1 MEAFEVSPDAERHGG
16 ISILQVGGKPMETST
31 TSTNTLLPLR
41 AAQYVRMST
50 EHQQYSPE
58 NQLEVVRQYAASHN
72 MEIVQEYS
80 DHGRSGLNIAGRE
93 GLNKLMS
100 DVESK
105 RTDFSALLVYD
116 VSRWGRFQDV
126 DESAYYEYVLKRA
139 GIRVHYCAE
148 QFENDGSMSS
158 SVLKTL
164 KRSMAAEYSREL
176 SVKVF
181 SGQCRLIELGF
192 RQGGPAGY
200 GLRRQLIDRDR
211 NPKGLLGRGER
222 KSLQTDRVILVPGPE
237 LEIETVRQIYD
248 LFAVQRKTEQ
258 EIMETLNG
266 RGVLGEHGRPWTRA
280 TVHQV
285 LTNPKYIGANIYNRR
300 SFKLKHKRIKNP
312 VQMWIW
318 RDGAFEPIVTAV
330 LFEQARAIIESRHH
344 HLSDQELL
352 ERLRELLRVQG
363 RLSGIL
369 IDETEDMP
377 SSSCYSSRFGSL
389 TRAYLLIGWNPD
401 RDYAYIEINRRLRR
415 KHADLIASIFD
426 QLLGLGAT
434 VSVNQYND
442 LLTINCE
449 YTASL
454 ILARCRE
461 SHAGN
466 HRWHLR
472 FDESLSPDIV
482 LAARLQPGNE
492 EILDYYLLPR
502 LDALAERLSLRPDNG
517 LIMDVY
523 RFNNL
528 NFFMEMAQ
536 RVRMEGTA

>member
-1 MEAFEVSPDAERHGG
+1 ME
-16 ISILQVGGKPMETST
+16 KTST
-31 TSTNTLLPLR
+31 VATNTPLPMR
-41 AAQYVRMST
+41 AAHYVRMST

-58 NQLEVVRQYAASHN
+58 NQLEVVRQYADSHN

-100 DVESK
+100 DVEGK
-105 RTDFSALLVYD
+105 QIDFSALLVYD

-139 GIRVHYCAE
+139 GVRVHYCAE

-211 NPKGLLGRGER
+211 IPKSLLGRGER

-237 LEIETVRQIYD
+237 LEIEIVQQIYD
-248 LFAVQRKTEQ
+248 LFVVQGKTER
-258 EIMETLNG
+258 EIMEMLNG
-266 RGVLGEHGRPWTRA
+266 RGILGEHGRHWTRV

-300 SFKLKHKRIKNP
+300 SFKLKHKRVRNP
-312 VQMWIW
+312 MQMWIW
-318 RDGAFEPIVTAV
+318 RDGAFEPIIAAS
-330 LFEQARAIIESRHH
+330 LFEQARTIIESRHR

-352 ERLRELLRVQG
+352 EHLRQLLQVQG

-369 IDETEDMP
+369 IDETEEMP
-377 SSSCYSSRFGSL
+377 SSSCYSARFGSL
-389 TRAYLLIGWNPD
+389 TRAYSLIGWDPE
-401 RDYAYIEINRRLRR
+401 RDYAYIEINRNLRR
-415 KHADLIASIFD
+415 KHADLIASILD

-434 VSVNQYND
+434 VGVNQRND
-442 LLTINCE
+442 LLTINSE

-461 SHAGN
+461 TRAGD

-472 FDESLSPDIV
+472 FDESLSPDVVI
-482 LAARLQPGNE
+482 AARLQPGNE

-502 LDALAERLSLRPDNG
+502 VDVLTERLNLRPENG
-517 LIMDVY
+517 LIIDVY

-536 RVRMEGTA
+536 RARVESIA